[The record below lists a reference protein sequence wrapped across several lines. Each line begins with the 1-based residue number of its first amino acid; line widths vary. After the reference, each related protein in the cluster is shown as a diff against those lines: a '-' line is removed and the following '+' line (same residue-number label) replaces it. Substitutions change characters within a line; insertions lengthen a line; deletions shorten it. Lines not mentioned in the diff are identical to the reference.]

1 LHLKAVADAERIG
14 EGVTREAQAIFDA
27 LCKTM
32 PSKWQGK
39 SILVLDEVLVEAPY
53 TPEAA
58 KLCPGSLQ
66 EVTLQRVRK
75 VLAAERDR
83 LGL

>member
-1 LHLKAVADAERIG
+1 
-14 EGVTREAQAIFDA
+14 
-27 LCKTM
+27 M

-53 TPEAA
+53 TPDAA